1 MIGFD
6 EIQNDNLIP
15 LAQVEFNNSAAVM
28 GIPAQHQTVLMFG
41 QAAMKS
47 DRVDGVGELHTPVRI
62 TRDSQ
67 AAELWGR
74 GSMIALMVRE
84 FIAINPDAE
93 LYAIAQGNGQ
103 GDATFCGVTL
113 GGTATESGVLS
124 IYVGGR
130 RYQVT
135 VTRGQKGVEVA
146 TRLTT
151 LINADGEAPFTASP
165 TAPAGQ
171 SAAQDSDSGSVYL
184 SAKFIGACSYH
195 DVRLNY
201 YDGETTPEGLI
212 SILLSPGSTA
222 TNPDITRSVANMGE
236 RQYNYVVMPYKDTA
250 NLNVLSTE
258 LLKRW
263 GPVKMSDG
271 AVWMAHT
278 GTQGEITAFGESR
291 NDFLFTCSAIPK
303 APEPDYIWAASICAT
318 CAPSLAIDPARP
330 LQTLAVPSRM
340 APQLADRLTR
350 EERNLLLHGGI
361 ATVTVAAG
369 DVVQIERQVTM
380 YRVNKYGDV
389 DPSYLDIET
398 IYTLS
403 YLRYSLRTFVTQR
416 FPRHKL
422 ADDDTPV
429 APGQPIVTPKIMSL
443 QLIALGEEWVD
454 KGLVENLDTFKKN
467 LLVERN
473 TSNRNRLDVLCT
485 PDLVNQFRFFAAQ
498 IRFIL

>member
-1 MIGFD
+1 MTFN
-6 EIQNDNLIP
+6 EIQSDNRIP
-15 LAQVEFNNSAAVM
+15 LVEIEFDNSMAVV
-28 GIPAQHQTVLMFG
+28 GTPAPHQRVLMFG
-41 QAAMKS
+41 QANLKDS
-47 DRVDGVGELHTPVRI
+47 KVDGTGALDTPVRI
-62 TRDSQ
+62 TRDAQ
-67 AAELWGR
+67 AVSLFGR
-74 GSMIALMVRE
+74 GSMLAWMVKE
-84 FIAINPDAE
+84 FIAINPDTE
-93 LYAIAQGNGQ
+93 LYVIAQGAGT
-103 GDATFCGVTL
+103 GKADSGSLTL
-113 GGTATESGVLS
+113 SGTATGDGVLS
-124 IYVGGR
+124 VYVGGR
-130 RYQVT
+130 RYQVA
-135 VTRGQKGVEVA
+135 VAGGQKGKA
-146 TRLTT
+146 LADRLAA
-151 LINADGEAPFTASP
+151 LINADRDAPFTAVSA
-165 TAPAGQ
+165 APAGADVGADA
-171 SAAQDSDSGSVYL
+171 SVVSLTARFISECAA
-184 SAKFIGACSYH
+184 H
-195 DVRLNY
+195 DIRLNY
-201 YDGETTPEGLI
+201 YDGETTPDGLTVVI
-212 SILLSPGSTA
+212 TPPA
-222 TNPDITRSVANMGE
+222 AKAANPDITRSVANMGE
-236 RQYNYVVMPYKDTA
+236 RQYNYVVMPYKDQA

-291 NDFLFTCSAIPK
+291 NDFLFTCSAVPK
-303 APEPDYIWAASICAT
+303 APEPDYIWAASVCAT
-318 CAPSLAIDPARP
+318 CAPSLSTDPARP
-330 LQTLAVPSRM
+330 LQTLAVSSRL
-340 APQLADRLTR
+340 APQSADRLTR

-422 ADDDTPV
+422 ADDGTPV
-429 APGQPIVTPKIMSL
+429 APGQPVVTPKIMSL

-454 KGLVENLDTFKKN
+454 QGLVENLDTFRKN

-473 TSNRNRLDVLCT
+473 ASDRNRLDVLCT

>member
-1 MIGFD
+1 MTFN
-6 EIQNDNLIP
+6 EIQSDNRIP
-15 LAQVEFNNSAAVM
+15 LVEIEFDNSMAVV
-28 GIPAQHQTVLMFG
+28 GTPAPHQRVLMFG
-41 QAAMKS
+41 QANLK
-47 DRVDGVGELHTPVRI
+47 DGKVDGTGALDTPVRI
-62 TRDSQ
+62 TRDAQ
-67 AAELWGR
+67 AVSLFGR
-74 GSMIALMVRE
+74 GSMLAWMVRE
-84 FIAINPDAE
+84 FIAINPDTE
-93 LYAIAQGNGQ
+93 LYVIAQGAGTGNA
-103 GDATFCGVTL
+103 DAGSLTL
-113 GGTATESGVLS
+113 SGTATGDGVLS
-124 IYVGGR
+124 VYVGGR
-130 RYQVT
+130 RYQVA
-135 VTRGQKGVEVA
+135 VAGGQKGKELA
-146 TRLTT
+146 DKLAA
-151 LINADGEAPFTASP
+151 LINADRDAPFTAVSA
-165 TAPAGQ
+165 APAGADVGADA
-171 SAAQDSDSGSVYL
+171 SVVSLTARFISECAA
-184 SAKFIGACSYH
+184 H
-195 DVRLNY
+195 DIRLNY
-201 YDGETTPEGLI
+201 YDGETTPDGLTVVI
-212 SILLSPGSTA
+212 TPPA
-222 TNPDITRSVANMGE
+222 AKAANPDITRSVANMGE
-236 RQYNYVVMPYKDTA
+236 RQYNYVVMPYRDQA

-291 NDFLFTCSAIPK
+291 NDFLFTCSAVPK
-303 APEPDYIWAASICAT
+303 APEPDYIWAASVCAT
-318 CAPSLAIDPARP
+318 CAPSLSTDPARP
-330 LQTLAVPSRM
+330 LQTLAVSSRL
-340 APQLADRLTR
+340 APQSADRLTR

-422 ADDDTPV
+422 ADDGTPV
-429 APGQPIVTPKIMSL
+429 APGQPVVTPKIMSL

-454 KGLVENLDTFKKN
+454 QGLVENLDTFRKN

-473 TSNRNRLDVLCT
+473 ASDRNRLDVLCT

>member
-1 MIGFD
+1 MIGFN
-6 EIQNDNLIP
+6 EIQSDNRIP
-15 LAQVEFNNSAAVM
+15 LAQIEFDNSMAVV
-28 GIPAQHQTVLMFG
+28 GTPAQHQTVLMFG
-41 QAAMKS
+41 QANLKDS
-47 DRVDGVGELHTPVRI
+47 KVDGTGALDTPVRI
-62 TRDSQ
+62 TRDAQ
-67 AAELWGR
+67 AVSLFGR
-74 GSMIALMVRE
+74 GSMLAWMVKE
-84 FIAINPDAE
+84 FIAINPDTE
-93 LYAIAQGNGQ
+93 LYVIAQGAGTGNA
-103 GDATFCGVTL
+103 DAGSLTL
-113 GGTATESGVLS
+113 SGTATGDGVLS
-124 IYVGGR
+124 VYVGGR
-130 RYQVT
+130 RYQVA
-135 VTRGQKGVEVA
+135 VAGGQKGKA
-146 TRLTT
+146 LADRLAA
-151 LINADGEAPFTASP
+151 LINADRDAPFTAVSA
-165 TAPAGQ
+165 APAGADVGADA
-171 SAAQDSDSGSVYL
+171 SVVSLTARFISECAA
-184 SAKFIGACSYH
+184 H
-195 DVRLNY
+195 DIRLNY
-201 YDGETTPEGLI
+201 YDSETTPDGLTVVI
-212 SILLSPGSTA
+212 TSPA
-222 TNPDITRSVANMGE
+222 AKAANPDITRSVANMGE
-236 RQYNYVVMPYKDTA
+236 RQYNYVVMPYRDQA
-250 NLNVLSTE
+250 NLNVLSAE

-291 NDFLFTCSAIPK
+291 NDFLFTCSAVPK
-303 APEPDYIWAASICAT
+303 APEPDYIWAASVCAT
-318 CAPSLAIDPARP
+318 CAPSLSTDPARP
-330 LQTLAVPSRM
+330 LQTLAVSSRL
-340 APQLADRLTR
+340 APQSADRLTR

-422 ADDDTPV
+422 ADDGTPV
-429 APGQPIVTPKIMSL
+429 APGQPVVTPKIMSL

-454 KGLVENLDTFKKN
+454 QGLVENLDTFRKN

-473 TSNRNRLDVLCT
+473 ASDRNRLDVLCT

>member
-1 MIGFD
+1 MTFN
-6 EIQNDNLIP
+6 EIQSDNRIP
-15 LAQVEFNNSAAVM
+15 LVEIEFDNSMAVV
-28 GIPAQHQTVLMFG
+28 GTPAPHQRVLMFG
-41 QAAMKS
+41 QANLKDS
-47 DRVDGVGELHTPVRI
+47 KVDGTGALDTPVRI
-62 TRDSQ
+62 TRDAQ
-67 AAELWGR
+67 AVSLFGR
-74 GSMIALMVRE
+74 GSMLAWMVKE
-84 FIAINPDAE
+84 FIAINPDTE
-93 LYAIAQGNGQ
+93 LYVIAQGAGT
-103 GDATFCGVTL
+103 GKADSGSLTL
-113 GGTATESGVLS
+113 SGTATGDGVLS
-124 IYVGGR
+124 VYVGGR
-130 RYQVT
+130 RYQVA
-135 VTRGQKGVEVA
+135 VAGGQKGKA
-146 TRLTT
+146 LADRLAA
-151 LINADGEAPFTASP
+151 LINADRDAPFTAVSA
-165 TAPAGQ
+165 APAGADVGADA
-171 SAAQDSDSGSVYL
+171 SVVSLTARFISECAA
-184 SAKFIGACSYH
+184 H
-195 DVRLNY
+195 DIRLNY
-201 YDGETTPEGLI
+201 YDGETTPDGLTVVI
-212 SILLSPGSTA
+212 TPPA
-222 TNPDITRSVANMGE
+222 AKAANPDITRSVANMGE
-236 RQYNYVVMPYKDTA
+236 RQYNYVVMPYKDQA
-250 NLNVLSTE
+250 NLNVLSAE

-291 NDFLFTCSAIPK
+291 NDFLFTCSAVPK
-303 APEPDYIWAASICAT
+303 APEPDYIWAASVCAT
-318 CAPSLAIDPARP
+318 CAPSLSTDPARP
-330 LQTLAVPSRM
+330 LQTLAVSSRL
-340 APQLADRLTR
+340 APQSADRLTR

-422 ADDDTPV
+422 ADDGTPV
-429 APGQPIVTPKIMSL
+429 APGQPVVTPKIMSL

-454 KGLVENLDTFKKN
+454 QGLVENLDTFRKN

-473 TSNRNRLDVLCT
+473 ASDRNRLDVLCT

>member
-1 MIGFD
+1 MTFN
-6 EIQNDNLIP
+6 EIQSDNRIP
-15 LAQVEFNNSAAVM
+15 LVEIEFDNSMAVV
-28 GIPAQHQTVLMFG
+28 GTPAPHQRVLMFG
-41 QAAMKS
+41 QANLK
-47 DRVDGVGELHTPVRI
+47 DGKVDGTGALDTPVRI
-62 TRDSQ
+62 TRDAQ
-67 AAELWGR
+67 AVSLFGR
-74 GSMIALMVRE
+74 GSMLAWMVRE
-84 FIAINPDAE
+84 FIAINPDTE
-93 LYAIAQGNGQ
+93 LYVIAQGAGTGNA
-103 GDATFCGVTL
+103 DAGSLTL
-113 GGTATESGVLS
+113 SGTATGDGVLS
-124 IYVGGR
+124 VYVGGR
-130 RYQVT
+130 RYQV
-135 VTRGQKGVEVA
+135 VVAGGQKGKA
-146 TRLTT
+146 LADKLAA
-151 LINADGEAPFTASP
+151 LINADRDAPFTAVSA
-165 TAPAGQ
+165 APAGADVGADA
-171 SAAQDSDSGSVYL
+171 SVVSLTARFISECAA
-184 SAKFIGACSYH
+184 H
-195 DVRLNY
+195 DIRLNY
-201 YDGETTPEGLI
+201 YDGETTPDGLTVVI
-212 SILLSPGSTA
+212 TPPA
-222 TNPDITRSVANMGE
+222 AKAANPDITRSVANMGE
-236 RQYNYVVMPYKDTA
+236 RQYNYVVMPYKDQA
-250 NLNVLSTE
+250 NLNVLSAE

-271 AVWMAHT
+271 VVWMAHT

-291 NDFLFTCSAIPK
+291 NDFLFTCSAVPK
-303 APEPDYIWAASICAT
+303 APEPDYIWAASVCAT
-318 CAPSLAIDPARP
+318 CAPSLSTDPARP
-330 LQTLAVPSRM
+330 LQTLAVSSRL
-340 APQLADRLTR
+340 APQSADRLTR

-380 YRVNKYGDV
+380 YRVNKYGDP
-389 DPSYLDIET
+389 DPSYLDVET

-454 KGLVENLDTFKKN
+454 QGLVENLDTFKKN

>member
-1 MIGFD
+1 MTFN
-6 EIQNDNLIP
+6 EIQSDNRIP
-15 LAQVEFNNSAAVM
+15 LVEIEFDNSMAVV
-28 GIPAQHQTVLMFG
+28 GTPAPHQRVLMFG
-41 QAAMKS
+41 QANLKDS
-47 DRVDGVGELHTPVRI
+47 KVDGTGALDTPVRI
-62 TRDSQ
+62 TRDAQ
-67 AAELWGR
+67 AVSLFGR
-74 GSMIALMVRE
+74 GSMLAWMVKE
-84 FIAINPDAE
+84 FIAINPDTE
-93 LYAIAQGNGQ
+93 LYVIAQGAGTGNA
-103 GDATFCGVTL
+103 DAGSLTL
-113 GGTATESGVLS
+113 SGTATGDGVLS
-124 IYVGGR
+124 VYVGGR
-130 RYQVT
+130 RYQVA
-135 VTRGQKGVEVA
+135 VAGGQKGKA
-146 TRLTT
+146 LADRLAA
-151 LINADGEAPFTASP
+151 LINADRDAPFTAVSA
-165 TAPAGQ
+165 APAGADVGADA
-171 SAAQDSDSGSVYL
+171 SVVSLTARFISECAA
-184 SAKFIGACSYH
+184 H
-195 DVRLNY
+195 DIRLNY
-201 YDGETTPEGLI
+201 YDGETTPDGLTVVI
-212 SILLSPGSTA
+212 TPPA
-222 TNPDITRSVANMGE
+222 AKAANPDITRSVANMGE
-236 RQYNYVVMPYKDTA
+236 RQYNYVVMPYRDQA

-291 NDFLFTCSAIPK
+291 NDFLFTCSAVPK
-303 APEPDYIWAASICAT
+303 APEPDYIWAASVCAT
-318 CAPSLAIDPARP
+318 CAPSLSTDPARP
-330 LQTLAVPSRM
+330 LQTLAVSSRL
-340 APQLADRLTR
+340 APQSADRLTR

-389 DPSYLDIET
+389 DPGYLDIET

-454 KGLVENLDTFKKN
+454 QGLVENLDTFKKN

>member
-1 MIGFD
+1 MTFN
-6 EIQNDNLIP
+6 EIQSDNRIP
-15 LAQVEFNNSAAVM
+15 LVEIEFDNSMAVV
-28 GIPAQHQTVLMFG
+28 GTPAPHQRVLMFG
-41 QAAMKS
+41 QANLKEGK
-47 DRVDGVGELHTPVRI
+47 VDGTGALDTPVRI
-62 TRDSQ
+62 TRDAQ
-67 AAELWGR
+67 AVSLFGR
-74 GSMIALMVRE
+74 GSMLAWMVKE
-84 FIAINPDAE
+84 FIAINPDTE
-93 LYAIAQGNGQ
+93 LYVIAQGAGTGKADAGSLTLSGAAT
-103 GDATFCGVTL
+103 GD
-113 GGTATESGVLS
+113 GVLS
-124 IYVGGR
+124 VYVGGR
-130 RYQVT
+130 RYQVA
-135 VTRGQKGVEVA
+135 VAGGQKGKA
-146 TRLTT
+146 LADKLAA
-151 LINADGEAPFTASP
+151 LINADRDAPFTAVSA
-165 TAPAGQ
+165 APAGADVGADA
-171 SAAQDSDSGSVYL
+171 SVVSLTARFISECAA
-184 SAKFIGACSYH
+184 H
-195 DVRLNY
+195 DIRLNY
-201 YDGETTPEGLI
+201 YDGETTPDGLTVVI
-212 SILLSPGSTA
+212 TPPA
-222 TNPDITRSVANMGE
+222 AKAANPDITRSVANMGE
-236 RQYNYVVMPYKDTA
+236 RQYNYVVMPYRDQA

-291 NDFLFTCSAIPK
+291 NDFLFTCSAVPK
-303 APEPDYIWAASICAT
+303 APEPDYIWAASVCAT
-318 CAPSLAIDPARP
+318 CAPSLSTDPARP
-330 LQTLAVPSRM
+330 LQTLAVSSRL
-340 APQLADRLTR
+340 APQSADRLTR

-369 DVVQIERQVTM
+369 EVVQIERQVTM

-389 DPSYLDIET
+389 DPGYLDIET

-454 KGLVENLDTFKKN
+454 QGLVENLDTFKKN

>member
-1 MIGFD
+1 MIGFN
-6 EIQNDNLIP
+6 EIQSDNRIP
-15 LAQVEFNNSAAVM
+15 LAEIEFDNSMAVV
-28 GIPAQHQTVLMFG
+28 GTPAQHQTVLMFG
-41 QAAMKS
+41 QANLK
-47 DRVDGVGELHTPVRI
+47 DGKVDGSGELDTPVRI

-67 AAELWGR
+67 AVSLFGR
-74 GSMIALMVRE
+74 GSMLAWMVKE
-84 FIAINPDAE
+84 FISINPDTE
-93 LYAIAQGNGQ
+93 LYVIAQGAGT
-103 GDATFCGVTL
+103 GKPDAGSLTL
-113 GGTATESGVLS
+113 SGTATGDGVLRV
-124 IYVGGR
+124 YVGGR
-130 RYQVT
+130 RYQVA
-135 VTRGQKGVEVA
+135 VTSGQKGKELA
-146 TRLTT
+146 DKLA
-151 LINADGEAPFTASP
+151 LAINTDRDAPFTA
-165 TAPAGQ
+165 A
-171 SAAQDSDSGSVYL
+171 SAAPTGADVDATSSVVSMTARFTGEC
-184 SAKFIGACSYH
+184 SAH
-195 DVRLNY
+195 DIRLNY
-201 YDGETTPEGLI
+201 YDGETTPDGLTVVI
-212 SILLSPGSTA
+212 TPPA
-222 TNPDITRSVANMGE
+222 AKAANPDITRSVANMGE

-291 NDFLFTCSAIPK
+291 NDFLFTCSAVPK
-303 APEPDYIWAASICAT
+303 APEPDYVWAASVCAT
-318 CAPSLAIDPARP
+318 CAPSLSIDPARP
-330 LQTLAVPSRM
+330 LQTLAVSSRL

-403 YLRYSLRTFVTQR
+403 YLRYSLRAFVTQR

-454 KGLVENLDTFKKN
+454 QGLVENLDTFKKN

-473 TSNRNRLDVLCT
+473 ASNRNRLDVLCT

-498 IRFIL
+498 LRFIL

>member
-1 MIGFD
+1 
-6 EIQNDNLIP
+6 
-15 LAQVEFNNSAAVM
+15 
-28 GIPAQHQTVLMFG
+28 
-41 QAAMKS
+41 
-47 DRVDGVGELHTPVRI
+47 
-62 TRDSQ
+62 
-67 AAELWGR
+67 
-74 GSMIALMVRE
+74 
-84 FIAINPDAE
+84 
-93 LYAIAQGNGQ
+93 
-103 GDATFCGVTL
+103 
-113 GGTATESGVLS
+113 
-124 IYVGGR
+124 
-130 RYQVT
+130 
-135 VTRGQKGVEVA
+135 
-146 TRLTT
+146 
-151 LINADGEAPFTASP
+151 
-165 TAPAGQ
+165 
-171 SAAQDSDSGSVYL
+171 
-184 SAKFIGACSYH
+184 
-195 DVRLNY
+195 
-201 YDGETTPEGLI
+201 DGETTPDGLTVVI
-212 SILLSPGSTA
+212 TPPA
-222 TNPDITRSVANMGE
+222 AKAANPDITRSVANMGE
-236 RQYNYVVMPYKDTA
+236 RQYNYVVMPYRDQA

-291 NDFLFTCSAIPK
+291 NDFLFTCSAVPK
-303 APEPDYIWAASICAT
+303 APEPDYIWAASVCAT
-318 CAPSLAIDPARP
+318 CAPSLSTDPARP
-330 LQTLAVPSRM
+330 LQTLAVSSRL
-340 APQLADRLTR
+340 APQSADRLTR

-429 APGQPIVTPKIMSL
+429 APGQPVVTPKIMSL

-454 KGLVENLDTFKKN
+454 QGLVENLDTFKKN

>member
-1 MIGFD
+1 MTFN
-6 EIQNDNLIP
+6 EIQSDNRIP
-15 LAQVEFNNSAAVM
+15 LVEIEFDNSMAVV
-28 GIPAQHQTVLMFG
+28 GTPAPHQRVLMFG
-41 QAAMKS
+41 QANLKDS
-47 DRVDGVGELHTPVRI
+47 KVDGTGALDTPVRI
-62 TRDSQ
+62 TRDAQ
-67 AAELWGR
+67 AVSLFGR
-74 GSMIALMVRE
+74 GSMLAWMVKE
-84 FIAINPDAE
+84 FIAINPDTE
-93 LYAIAQGNGQ
+93 LYVIAQGAGTGNA
-103 GDATFCGVTL
+103 DAGSLTL
-113 GGTATESGVLS
+113 SGTATGDGVLS
-124 IYVGGR
+124 VYVGGR
-130 RYQVT
+130 RYQVA
-135 VTRGQKGVEVA
+135 VAGGQKGKA
-146 TRLTT
+146 LADRLAA
-151 LINADGEAPFTASP
+151 LINADRDAPFTAVSA
-165 TAPAGQ
+165 APAGADVGADA
-171 SAAQDSDSGSVYL
+171 SVVSLTARFISECAA
-184 SAKFIGACSYH
+184 H
-195 DVRLNY
+195 DIRLNY
-201 YDGETTPEGLI
+201 YDGETTPDGLTVVI
-212 SILLSPGSTA
+212 TPPA
-222 TNPDITRSVANMGE
+222 AKAANPDITRSVANMGE
-236 RQYNYVVMPYKDTA
+236 RQYNYVVMPYKDQA
-250 NLNVLSTE
+250 NLNVLSAE

-291 NDFLFTCSAIPK
+291 NDFLFTCSAVPK
-303 APEPDYIWAASICAT
+303 APEPDYIWAASVCAT
-318 CAPSLAIDPARP
+318 CAPSLSTDPARP
-330 LQTLAVPSRM
+330 LQTLAVSSRL
-340 APQLADRLTR
+340 APQSADRLTR

-380 YRVNKYGDV
+380 YRVNKYGDP

-454 KGLVENLDTFKKN
+454 QGLVENLDTFKKN

>member
-1 MIGFD
+1 MTFN
-6 EIQNDNLIP
+6 EIQSDNRIP
-15 LAQVEFNNSAAVM
+15 LVEIEFDNSMAMV
-28 GIPAQHQTVLMFG
+28 GTPAPHQRVLMFG
-41 QAAMKS
+41 QANLK
-47 DRVDGVGELHTPVRI
+47 DGKVDGTGALDTPVRI
-62 TRDSQ
+62 TRDAQ
-67 AAELWGR
+67 AVSLFGR
-74 GSMIALMVRE
+74 GSMLAWMVRE
-84 FIAINPDAE
+84 FIAINPDTE
-93 LYAIAQGNGQ
+93 LYVIAQGAGTGNA
-103 GDATFCGVTL
+103 DAGSLTL
-113 GGTATESGVLS
+113 SGTATGDGVLS
-124 IYVGGR
+124 VYVGGR
-130 RYQVT
+130 RYQVA
-135 VTRGQKGVEVA
+135 VVGGQKGKA
-146 TRLTT
+146 LADRLAA
-151 LINADGEAPFTASP
+151 LINADRDAPFTAVSA
-165 TAPAGQ
+165 APAGADVGADA
-171 SAAQDSDSGSVYL
+171 SVVSLTARFISECAA
-184 SAKFIGACSYH
+184 H
-195 DVRLNY
+195 DIRLNY
-201 YDGETTPEGLI
+201 YDGETTPDGLTVVI
-212 SILLSPGSTA
+212 TPPA
-222 TNPDITRSVANMGE
+222 AKAANPDITRSVANMGE
-236 RQYNYVVMPYKDTA
+236 RQYNYVVMPYRDQA
-250 NLNVLSTE
+250 NLNVLSAE

-291 NDFLFTCSAIPK
+291 NDFLFTCSAVPK
-303 APEPDYIWAASICAT
+303 APEPDYIWAASVCAT
-318 CAPSLAIDPARP
+318 CAPSLSTDPARP
-330 LQTLAVPSRM
+330 LQTLAVSSRL
-340 APQLADRLTR
+340 APQSADRLTR

-380 YRVNKYGDV
+380 YRVNKYGDP

-454 KGLVENLDTFKKN
+454 QGLVENLDTFKKN

-473 TSNRNRLDVLCT
+473 ASNRNRLDVLCT

-498 IRFIL
+498 LRFIL

>member
-1 MIGFD
+1 MIGFN
-6 EIQNDNLIP
+6 EIQSDNRIP
-15 LAQVEFNNSAAVM
+15 LAQIEFDNSMAVV
-28 GIPAQHQTVLMFG
+28 GTPAQHQTVLMFG
-41 QAAMKS
+41 QANLKDS
-47 DRVDGVGELHTPVRI
+47 KVDGTGALDTPVRI
-62 TRDSQ
+62 TRDAQ
-67 AAELWGR
+67 AVSLFGR
-74 GSMIALMVRE
+74 GSMLAWMVKE
-84 FIAINPDAE
+84 FIAINPDTE
-93 LYAIAQGNGQ
+93 LYVIAQGAGTGNA
-103 GDATFCGVTL
+103 DAGSLTL
-113 GGTATESGVLS
+113 SGTATGDGVLS
-124 IYVGGR
+124 VYVGGR
-130 RYQVT
+130 RYQVA
-135 VTRGQKGVEVA
+135 VAGGQKGKA
-146 TRLTT
+146 LADRLAA
-151 LINADGEAPFTASP
+151 LINADRDAPFTAVSA
-165 TAPAGQ
+165 APAGADVGADA
-171 SAAQDSDSGSVYL
+171 SVVSLTARFISECAA
-184 SAKFIGACSYH
+184 H
-195 DVRLNY
+195 DIRLNY
-201 YDGETTPEGLI
+201 YDGETTPDGLTVVI
-212 SILLSPGSTA
+212 TPPA
-222 TNPDITRSVANMGE
+222 AKAANPDITRSVANMGE
-236 RQYNYVVMPYKDTA
+236 RQYNYVVMPYRDQA
-250 NLNVLSTE
+250 NLNVLSAE

-291 NDFLFTCSAIPK
+291 NDFLFTCSAVPK
-303 APEPDYIWAASICAT
+303 APEPDYIWAASVCAT
-318 CAPSLAIDPARP
+318 CAPSLSTDPARP
-330 LQTLAVPSRM
+330 LQTLAVSSRL
-340 APQLADRLTR
+340 APQSADRLTR

-422 ADDDTPV
+422 ADDGTPV
-429 APGQPIVTPKIMSL
+429 APGQPVVTPKIMSL

-454 KGLVENLDTFKKN
+454 QGLVENLDTFRKN

-473 TSNRNRLDVLCT
+473 ASDRNRLDVLCT

>member
-1 MIGFD
+1 MIGFN
-6 EIQNDNLIP
+6 EIQNDNRIP
-15 LAQVEFNNSAAVM
+15 LAQIEFDNSMAVV
-28 GIPAQHQTVLMFG
+28 GTPAQHQTVLMFG
-41 QAAMKS
+41 QANLKDS
-47 DRVDGVGELHTPVRI
+47 KVDGAGQLDTPVRI

-67 AAELWGR
+67 AVNLFGR
-74 GSMIALMVRE
+74 GSMLAWMVKA
-84 FIAINPDAE
+84 FIAINPDTE
-93 LYAIAQGNGQ
+93 LYVIAQGAGT
-103 GDATFCGVTL
+103 GKADAGSLTL
-113 GGTATESGVLS
+113 SGTATVDGVLS
-124 IYVGGR
+124 VYIGGR
-130 RYQVT
+130 RYQVA
-135 VTRGQKGVEVA
+135 VTSGQQGKA
-146 TRLTT
+146 LADKLAA
-151 LINADGEAPFTASP
+151 LINADRDAPFTAVSGAP
-165 TAPAGQ
+165 TGA
-171 SAAQDSDSGSVYL
+171 SVDAATGNVSVT
-184 SAKFIGACSYH
+184 ARFISACSAH
-195 DVRLNY
+195 DIRLNY
-201 YDGETTPEGLI
+201 YDGETTPDGLI
-212 SILLSPGSTA
+212 VTTA
-222 TNPDITRSVANMGE
+222 APATKAANPDITRSVANMGE

-250 NLNVLSTE
+250 NLNVLSAE

-303 APEPDYIWAASICAT
+303 APEPDYIWAASLCAT

-340 APQLADRLTR
+340 APQLADRLLR

-398 IYTLS
+398 LYTLS

-454 KGLVENLDTFKKN
+454 QGLVEHLDTFKKN

-473 TSNRNRLDVLCT
+473 THDRNRLDVLCT

>member
-1 MIGFD
+1 MTFN
-6 EIQNDNLIP
+6 EIQSDNRIP
-15 LAQVEFNNSAAVM
+15 LVEIEFDNSMAVV
-28 GIPAQHQTVLMFG
+28 GTPAPHQRVLMFG
-41 QAAMKS
+41 QANLK
-47 DRVDGVGELHTPVRI
+47 DGKADGTGQLDTPVRI
-62 TRDSQ
+62 TRDAQ
-67 AAELWGR
+67 AVSLFGR
-74 GSMIALMVRE
+74 GSMLAWMVKE
-84 FIAINPDAE
+84 FIAINPDTE
-93 LYAIAQGNGQ
+93 LYVIAQGAGTGNA
-103 GDATFCGVTL
+103 DAGSLTL
-113 GGTATESGVLS
+113 SGTATGDGVLS
-124 IYVGGR
+124 VYVGGR
-130 RYQVT
+130 RYQVA
-135 VTRGQKGVEVA
+135 VAGGQKGKA
-146 TRLTT
+146 LADRLAA
-151 LINADGEAPFTASP
+151 LINADRDAPFTAVSA
-165 TAPAGQ
+165 APAGADVGADA
-171 SAAQDSDSGSVYL
+171 SVVSLTARFISECAA
-184 SAKFIGACSYH
+184 H
-195 DVRLNY
+195 DIRLNY
-201 YDGETTPEGLI
+201 YDGETTPDGLTVVI
-212 SILLSPGSTA
+212 TSPA
-222 TNPDITRSVANMGE
+222 AKAANPDITRSVANMGE
-236 RQYNYVVMPYKDTA
+236 RQYNYVVMPYKDQA
-250 NLNVLSTE
+250 NLNVLSAE

-291 NDFLFTCSAIPK
+291 NDFLFTCSAVPK
-303 APEPDYIWAASICAT
+303 APEPDYIWAASVCAT
-318 CAPSLAIDPARP
+318 CAPSLSTDPARP
-330 LQTLAVPSRM
+330 LQTLAVSSRL
-340 APQLADRLTR
+340 APQSADRLTR

-380 YRVNKYGDV
+380 YRVNKYGDP
-389 DPSYLDIET
+389 DPSYLDVET

-454 KGLVENLDTFKKN
+454 QGLVENLDTFKKN

>member
-1 MIGFD
+1 MTFN
-6 EIQNDNLIP
+6 EIQSDNRIP
-15 LAQVEFNNSAAVM
+15 LVEIEFDNSMAVV
-28 GIPAQHQTVLMFG
+28 GTPAPHQRVLMFG
-41 QAAMKS
+41 QANLK
-47 DRVDGVGELHTPVRI
+47 DGKVDGTGALDTPVRI
-62 TRDSQ
+62 TRDAQ
-67 AAELWGR
+67 AVSLFGR
-74 GSMIALMVRE
+74 GSMLAWMVRE
-84 FIAINPDAE
+84 FIAINPDTE
-93 LYAIAQGNGQ
+93 LYVIAQGAGTGNA
-103 GDATFCGVTL
+103 DAGSLTL
-113 GGTATESGVLS
+113 SGTATGDGVLS
-124 IYVGGR
+124 VYVGGR
-130 RYQVT
+130 RYQVA
-135 VTRGQKGVEVA
+135 VAGGQKGKA
-146 TRLTT
+146 LADRLAA
-151 LINADGEAPFTASP
+151 LINADRDAPFTAVSA
-165 TAPAGQ
+165 APAGADVGADA
-171 SAAQDSDSGSVYL
+171 SVVSLTARFISECAA
-184 SAKFIGACSYH
+184 H
-195 DVRLNY
+195 DIRLNY
-201 YDGETTPEGLI
+201 YDGETTPDGLTVVI
-212 SILLSPGSTA
+212 TPPA
-222 TNPDITRSVANMGE
+222 AKAANPDITRSVANMGE
-236 RQYNYVVMPYKDTA
+236 RQYNYVVMPYRDQA

-291 NDFLFTCSAIPK
+291 NDFLFTCSAVPK
-303 APEPDYIWAASICAT
+303 APEPDYIWAASVCAT
-318 CAPSLAIDPARP
+318 CAPSLSTDPARP
-330 LQTLAVPSRM
+330 LQTLAVSSRL
-340 APQLADRLTR
+340 APQSADRLTR

-443 QLIALGEEWVD
+443 QLIALGEDWVD
-454 KGLVENLDTFKKN
+454 QGLVENLDTFKKN

-473 TSNRNRLDVLCT
+473 TSDRNRLDVLCT

-498 IRFIL
+498 LRFIL

>member
-1 MIGFD
+1 MISFD
-6 EIQNDNLIP
+6 EIQNDNRIP
-15 LAQVEFNNSAAVM
+15 LAQIEFDNSMAVA
-28 GIPAQHQTVLMFG
+28 GTPAQHQTVLMFG
-41 QAAMKS
+41 QASMKG
-47 DRVDGVGELHTPVRI
+47 DRIDGVGSLNTPVRI

-67 AAELWGR
+67 ASALWGR

-84 FIAINPDAE
+84 FIAINPNTE

-103 GDATFCGVTL
+103 GEAFFCGVTL

-124 IYVGGR
+124 IYIGGR

-135 VTRGQKGVEVA
+135 VTRGQKGIEVA
-146 TRLTT
+146 GKLMA
-151 LINADGEAPFTASP
+151 LINADGDAPFTASAS
-165 TAPAGQ
+165 APAGQ
-171 SAAQDSDSGSVYL
+171 ATSQDADSSSVYL
-184 SAKFIGACSYH
+184 SAKFIGECSFH
-195 DVRLNY
+195 DVRMNY
-201 YDGETTPEGLI
+201 YDGETTPDGLI
-212 SILLSPGSTA
+212 SILVTPGAAS

-236 RQYNYVVMPYKDTA
+236 RQYNYVVMPYKDQA

-258 LLKRW
+258 LLRRW

-303 APEPDYIWAASICAT
+303 APEPDYIWAASICAA
-318 CAPSLAIDPARP
+318 CAPSLSVDPARP
-330 LQTLAVPSRM
+330 LQTLAVPSRL
-340 APQLADRLTR
+340 PPELADRLLR

-361 ATVTVAAG
+361 STVTVGAG

-380 YRVNKYGDV
+380 YRVNKYGDT

-429 APGQPIVTPKIMSL
+429 APGQRIVTPKIMSL

-454 KGLVENLDTFKKN
+454 QGLVENMDTFKKN

-473 TSNRNRLDVLCT
+473 ASDRNRLDVLCT

>member
-1 MIGFD
+1 MTFN
-6 EIQNDNLIP
+6 EIQSDNRIP
-15 LAQVEFNNSAAVM
+15 LVEIEFDNSMAVV
-28 GIPAQHQTVLMFG
+28 GTPAPHQRVLMFG
-41 QAAMKS
+41 QANLKDS
-47 DRVDGVGELHTPVRI
+47 KVDGTGALDTPVRI
-62 TRDSQ
+62 TRDAQ
-67 AAELWGR
+67 AVSLFGR
-74 GSMIALMVRE
+74 GSMLAWMVKE
-84 FIAINPDAE
+84 FIAINPDTE
-93 LYAIAQGNGQ
+93 LYVIAQGAGTGNA
-103 GDATFCGVTL
+103 DAGSLTL
-113 GGTATESGVLS
+113 SGTATGDGVLS
-124 IYVGGR
+124 VYVGGR
-130 RYQVT
+130 RYQVA
-135 VTRGQKGVEVA
+135 VAGGQKGKA
-146 TRLTT
+146 LADRLAA
-151 LINADGEAPFTASP
+151 LINADRDAPFTAVSA
-165 TAPAGQ
+165 APAGADVGADA
-171 SAAQDSDSGSVYL
+171 SVVSLTARFISECAA
-184 SAKFIGACSYH
+184 H
-195 DVRLNY
+195 DIRLNY
-201 YDGETTPEGLI
+201 YDGETTPDGLTVVI
-212 SILLSPGSTA
+212 TPPA
-222 TNPDITRSVANMGE
+222 AKAANPDITRSVANMGE
-236 RQYNYVVMPYKDTA
+236 RQYNYVVMPYKDQA
-250 NLNVLSTE
+250 NLNVLSAE

-291 NDFLFTCSAIPK
+291 NDFLFTCSAVPK
-303 APEPDYIWAASICAT
+303 APEPDYIWAASVCAT
-318 CAPSLAIDPARP
+318 CAPSLSTDPARP
-330 LQTLAVPSRM
+330 LQTLAVSSRL
-340 APQLADRLTR
+340 APQSADRLTR

-380 YRVNKYGDV
+380 YRVNKYGDP
-389 DPSYLDIET
+389 DPSYLDVET

-454 KGLVENLDTFKKN
+454 QGLVENLDTFKKN

>member
-1 MIGFD
+1 MTFN
-6 EIQNDNLIP
+6 EIQSDNRIP
-15 LAQVEFNNSAAVM
+15 LVEIEFDNSMAVV
-28 GIPAQHQTVLMFG
+28 GTPTPHQRVLMFG
-41 QAAMKS
+41 QANLKDS
-47 DRVDGVGELHTPVRI
+47 KVDGTGALDTPVRI
-62 TRDSQ
+62 TRDAQ
-67 AAELWGR
+67 AVSLFGR
-74 GSMIALMVRE
+74 GSMLAWMVKE
-84 FIAINPDAE
+84 FIAINPDTE
-93 LYAIAQGNGQ
+93 LYVIAQGAGTGNA
-103 GDATFCGVTL
+103 DAGSLTL
-113 GGTATESGVLS
+113 SGTATGDGVLS
-124 IYVGGR
+124 VYVGGR
-130 RYQVT
+130 RYQVA
-135 VTRGQKGVEVA
+135 VAGGQKGKA
-146 TRLTT
+146 LADRLAA
-151 LINADGEAPFTASP
+151 LINADRDAPFTAVSA
-165 TAPAGQ
+165 APAGADVGADA
-171 SAAQDSDSGSVYL
+171 SVVSLTAHFISECAA
-184 SAKFIGACSYH
+184 H
-195 DVRLNY
+195 DIRLNY
-201 YDGETTPEGLI
+201 YDGETTPDGLTVVI
-212 SILLSPGSTA
+212 TSPA
-222 TNPDITRSVANMGE
+222 VKAANPDITRSVANMGE
-236 RQYNYVVMPYKDTA
+236 RQYNYVVMPYRDQA

-291 NDFLFTCSAIPK
+291 NDFLFTCSAVPK
-303 APEPDYIWAASICAT
+303 APEPDYIWAASVCAT
-318 CAPSLAIDPARP
+318 CAPSLSTDPARP
-330 LQTLAVPSRM
+330 LQTLAVSSRL
-340 APQLADRLTR
+340 APQSADRLTR

-454 KGLVENLDTFKKN
+454 QGLVENLDTFRKN

-473 TSNRNRLDVLCT
+473 ASDRNRLDVLCT

>member
-1 MIGFD
+1 MTGFN
-6 EIQNDNLIP
+6 EIQSDNRIP
-15 LAQVEFNNSAAVM
+15 LAQIEFDNSMAVV
-28 GIPAQHQTVLMFG
+28 GTPAPHQTVLMFG
-41 QAAMKS
+41 QANLK
-47 DRVDGVGELHTPVRI
+47 DGKADGTGQLDTPVRI
-62 TRDSQ
+62 TRDAQ
-67 AAELWGR
+67 AVSLFGR
-74 GSMIALMVRE
+74 GSMLAWMVKE
-84 FIAINPDAE
+84 FIAINPDTE
-93 LYAIAQGNGQ
+93 LYVIAQGAGT
-103 GDATFCGVTL
+103 GKADSGSLTL
-113 GGTATESGVLS
+113 SGTATGDGVLS
-124 IYVGGR
+124 VYVGGR
-130 RYQVT
+130 RYQVA
-135 VTRGQKGVEVA
+135 VAGGQKGKELA
-146 TRLTT
+146 DKLAA
-151 LINADGEAPFTASP
+151 LINADRDAPFTAVSA
-165 TAPAGQ
+165 APAGADVGADA
-171 SAAQDSDSGSVYL
+171 SVVSLTARFISECAA
-184 SAKFIGACSYH
+184 H
-195 DVRLNY
+195 DIRLNY
-201 YDGETTPEGLI
+201 YDGETTPDGLTVVI
-212 SILLSPGSTA
+212 TPPA
-222 TNPDITRSVANMGE
+222 AKAANPDITRSVANMGE
-236 RQYNYVVMPYKDTA
+236 RQYNYVVMPYRDQA

-291 NDFLFTCSAIPK
+291 NDFLFTCSAVPK
-303 APEPDYIWAASICAT
+303 APEPDYIWAASVCAT
-318 CAPSLAIDPARP
+318 CAPSLSTDPARP
-330 LQTLAVPSRM
+330 LQTLAVSSRL
-340 APQLADRLTR
+340 APQSADRLTR

-422 ADDDTPV
+422 ADDGTPV
-429 APGQPIVTPKIMSL
+429 VPGQPVVTPKIMSL

-454 KGLVENLDTFKKN
+454 QGLVENLDTFRKN

-473 TSNRNRLDVLCT
+473 ASDRNRLDVLCT

>member
-1 MIGFD
+1 MTGFN
-6 EIQNDNLIP
+6 EIQSDNRIP
-15 LAQVEFNNSAAVM
+15 LVEIEFDNSMAVV
-28 GIPAQHQTVLMFG
+28 GTPAPHQRVLMFG
-41 QAAMKS
+41 QANLKDS
-47 DRVDGVGELHTPVRI
+47 KVDGTGALDTPVRI
-62 TRDSQ
+62 TRDAQ
-67 AAELWGR
+67 AVSLFGR
-74 GSMIALMVRE
+74 GSMLAWMVKE
-84 FIAINPDAE
+84 FIAINPDTE
-93 LYAIAQGNGQ
+93 LYVIAQGAGTGNA
-103 GDATFCGVTL
+103 DAGSLTL
-113 GGTATESGVLS
+113 SGTATGDGVLS
-124 IYVGGR
+124 VYVGGR
-130 RYQVT
+130 RYQVA
-135 VTRGQKGVEVA
+135 VAGGQKGKELA
-146 TRLTT
+146 DKLAA
-151 LINADGEAPFTASP
+151 LINADRDAPFTAVSA
-165 TAPAGQ
+165 APAG
-171 SAAQDSDSGSVYL
+171 ADVGADASVVSL
-184 SAKFIGACSYH
+184 TARFISECVAH
-195 DVRLNY
+195 DIRLNY
-201 YDGETTPEGLI
+201 YDGETTPDGLTVVI
-212 SILLSPGSTA
+212 TPPA
-222 TNPDITRSVANMGE
+222 AKAANPDITRSVANMGE
-236 RQYNYVVMPYKDTA
+236 RQYNYVVMPYKDQA
-250 NLNVLSTE
+250 NLNVLSAE

-291 NDFLFTCSAIPK
+291 NDFLFTCSAVPK
-303 APEPDYIWAASICAT
+303 APEPDYIWAASVCAT
-318 CAPSLAIDPARP
+318 CAPSLSTDPARP
-330 LQTLAVPSRM
+330 LQTLAVSSRL
-340 APQLADRLTR
+340 APQSADRLTR

-422 ADDDTPV
+422 ADDGTPV
-429 APGQPIVTPKIMSL
+429 APGQPVVTPKIMSL

-454 KGLVENLDTFKKN
+454 QGLVENLDTFKKN

>member
-1 MIGFD
+1 MTFN
-6 EIQNDNLIP
+6 EIQSDNRIP
-15 LAQVEFNNSAAVM
+15 LVEIEFDNSMAVV
-28 GIPAQHQTVLMFG
+28 GTPAPHQRVLMFG
-41 QAAMKS
+41 QANLK
-47 DRVDGVGELHTPVRI
+47 DGKVDGTGALDTPVRI
-62 TRDSQ
+62 TRDAQ
-67 AAELWGR
+67 AVSLFGR
-74 GSMIALMVRE
+74 GSMLAWMVRE
-84 FIAINPDAE
+84 FIAINPDTE
-93 LYAIAQGNGQ
+93 LYVIAQGAGTGNA
-103 GDATFCGVTL
+103 DAGSLTL
-113 GGTATESGVLS
+113 SGTATGDGVLS
-124 IYVGGR
+124 VYVGGR
-130 RYQVT
+130 RYQVA
-135 VTRGQKGVEVA
+135 VTGGQKGKA
-146 TRLTT
+146 LADRLAA
-151 LINADGEAPFTASP
+151 LINADRDAPFTAVSA
-165 TAPAGQ
+165 APAGADVGADA
-171 SAAQDSDSGSVYL
+171 SVVSLTARFISECAA
-184 SAKFIGACSYH
+184 H
-195 DVRLNY
+195 DIRLNY
-201 YDGETTPEGLI
+201 YDGETTPDGLTVVI
-212 SILLSPGSTA
+212 TPPA
-222 TNPDITRSVANMGE
+222 AKAANPDITRSVANMGE
-236 RQYNYVVMPYKDTA
+236 RQYNYVVMPYKDLA
-250 NLNVLSTE
+250 NLNVLSAE

-291 NDFLFTCSAIPK
+291 NDFLFTCSAVPK
-303 APEPDYIWAASICAT
+303 APEPDYIWAASVCAT
-318 CAPSLAIDPARP
+318 CAPSLSTDPARP
-330 LQTLAVPSRM
+330 LQTLAVSSRL
-340 APQLADRLTR
+340 APQSADRLTR

-454 KGLVENLDTFKKN
+454 QGLVENLDTFKKN

-473 TSNRNRLDVLCT
+473 ASNRNRLDVLCT

-498 IRFIL
+498 LRFIL

>member
-1 MIGFD
+1 MTFN
-6 EIQNDNLIP
+6 EIQSDNRIP
-15 LAQVEFNNSAAVM
+15 LVEIEFDNSMAVV
-28 GIPAQHQTVLMFG
+28 GTPAPHQRVLMFG
-41 QAAMKS
+41 QANLK
-47 DRVDGVGELHTPVRI
+47 DGKVDGTGALDTPVRI
-62 TRDSQ
+62 TRDAQ
-67 AAELWGR
+67 AVSLFGR
-74 GSMIALMVRE
+74 GSMLAWMVRE
-84 FIAINPDAE
+84 FIAINPDTE
-93 LYAIAQGNGQ
+93 LYVIAQGAGTGNA
-103 GDATFCGVTL
+103 DAGSLTL
-113 GGTATESGVLS
+113 SGTATGDGVLS
-124 IYVGGR
+124 VYVGGR
-130 RYQVT
+130 RYQV
-135 VTRGQKGVEVA
+135 VVAGGQKGKA
-146 TRLTT
+146 LADKLAA
-151 LINADGEAPFTASP
+151 LINADRDAPFTAVSA
-165 TAPAGQ
+165 APAGADVGADA
-171 SAAQDSDSGSVYL
+171 SVVSLTARFISECAA
-184 SAKFIGACSYH
+184 H
-195 DVRLNY
+195 DIRLNY
-201 YDGETTPEGLI
+201 YDGETTPDGLTVVI
-212 SILLSPGSTA
+212 TPPA
-222 TNPDITRSVANMGE
+222 AKAANPDITRSVANMGE
-236 RQYNYVVMPYKDTA
+236 RQYNYVVMPYKDQA
-250 NLNVLSTE
+250 NLNVLSAE

-291 NDFLFTCSAIPK
+291 NDFLFTCSAVPK
-303 APEPDYIWAASICAT
+303 APEPDYIWAASVCAT
-318 CAPSLAIDPARP
+318 CAPSLSTDPARP
-330 LQTLAVPSRM
+330 LQTLAVSSRL
-340 APQLADRLTR
+340 APQSADRLTR

-369 DVVQIERQVTM
+369 DVVQIESQVTM
-380 YRVNKYGDV
+380 YRVNKYGDP
-389 DPSYLDIET
+389 DPSYLDVET

-454 KGLVENLDTFKKN
+454 QGLVENLDTFKKN

>member
-1 MIGFD
+1 MTFN
-6 EIQNDNLIP
+6 EIQSDNRIP
-15 LAQVEFNNSAAVM
+15 LVEIEFDNSMAVV
-28 GIPAQHQTVLMFG
+28 GTPAPHQRVLMFG
-41 QAAMKS
+41 QANLK
-47 DRVDGVGELHTPVRI
+47 DGKADGTGQLDTPVRI
-62 TRDSQ
+62 TRDAQ
-67 AAELWGR
+67 AVSLFGR
-74 GSMIALMVRE
+74 GSMLAWMVKE
-84 FIAINPDAE
+84 FIAINPDTE
-93 LYAIAQGNGQ
+93 LYVIAQGAGTGNA
-103 GDATFCGVTL
+103 DAGSLTL
-113 GGTATESGVLS
+113 SGTATGDGVLS
-124 IYVGGR
+124 VYVGGR
-130 RYQVT
+130 RYQVA
-135 VTRGQKGVEVA
+135 VAGGQKGKA
-146 TRLTT
+146 LADRLAA
-151 LINADGEAPFTASP
+151 LINADRDAPFTAVSA
-165 TAPAGQ
+165 APAGADVGADA
-171 SAAQDSDSGSVYL
+171 SVVSLTARFISECAA
-184 SAKFIGACSYH
+184 H
-195 DVRLNY
+195 DIRLNY
-201 YDGETTPEGLI
+201 YDGETTPDGLTVVI
-212 SILLSPGSTA
+212 TSPA
-222 TNPDITRSVANMGE
+222 AKAANPDITRSVANMGE
-236 RQYNYVVMPYKDTA
+236 RQYNYVVMPYKDQA
-250 NLNVLSTE
+250 NLNVLSAE

-291 NDFLFTCSAIPK
+291 NDFLFTCSAVPK
-303 APEPDYIWAASICAT
+303 APEPDYIWAASVCAT
-318 CAPSLAIDPARP
+318 CAPSLSTDPARP
-330 LQTLAVPSRM
+330 LQTLAVSSRL
-340 APQLADRLTR
+340 APQSADRLTR

-380 YRVNKYGDV
+380 YRVNKYGDP
-389 DPSYLDIET
+389 DPSYLDVET

-454 KGLVENLDTFKKN
+454 QGLVENLDTFKEN

-473 TSNRNRLDVLCT
+473 ASNRNRLDVLCT

>member
-1 MIGFD
+1 MTFN
-6 EIQNDNLIP
+6 EIQSDNRIP
-15 LAQVEFNNSAAVM
+15 LVEIEFDNSMAVV
-28 GIPAQHQTVLMFG
+28 GTPAPHQRVLMFG
-41 QAAMKS
+41 QANLK
-47 DRVDGVGELHTPVRI
+47 DGKVDGTGALDTPVRI
-62 TRDSQ
+62 TRDAQ
-67 AAELWGR
+67 AVSLFGR
-74 GSMIALMVRE
+74 GSMLAWMVRE
-84 FIAINPDAE
+84 FIAINPDTE
-93 LYAIAQGNGQ
+93 LYVIAQGAGTGNA
-103 GDATFCGVTL
+103 DAGSLTL
-113 GGTATESGVLS
+113 SGTATGDGVLS
-124 IYVGGR
+124 VYVGGR
-130 RYQVT
+130 RYQV
-135 VTRGQKGVEVA
+135 VVAGGQKGKA
-146 TRLTT
+146 LADKLAA
-151 LINADGEAPFTASP
+151 LINADRDAPFTAVSA
-165 TAPAGQ
+165 APAGADVGADA
-171 SAAQDSDSGSVYL
+171 SVVSLTARFISECAA
-184 SAKFIGACSYH
+184 H
-195 DVRLNY
+195 DIRLNY
-201 YDGETTPEGLI
+201 YDGETTPDGLTVVI
-212 SILLSPGSTA
+212 TPLA
-222 TNPDITRSVANMGE
+222 AKAANPDITRSVANMGE
-236 RQYNYVVMPYKDTA
+236 RQYNYVVMPYKDQA
-250 NLNVLSTE
+250 NLNVLSAE

-291 NDFLFTCSAIPK
+291 NDFLFTCSAVPK
-303 APEPDYIWAASICAT
+303 APEPDYIWAASVCAT
-318 CAPSLAIDPARP
+318 CAPSLSTDPARP
-330 LQTLAVPSRM
+330 LQTLAVSSRL
-340 APQLADRLTR
+340 APQSADRLTR

-380 YRVNKYGDV
+380 YRVNKYGDP
-389 DPSYLDIET
+389 DPSYLDVET

-454 KGLVENLDTFKKN
+454 QGLVENLDTFKKN

>member
-1 MIGFD
+1 MTFN
-6 EIQNDNLIP
+6 EIQSDNRIP
-15 LAQVEFNNSAAVM
+15 LVEIEFDNSMAVV
-28 GIPAQHQTVLMFG
+28 GTPAPHQRVLMFG
-41 QAAMKS
+41 QANLKEGK
-47 DRVDGVGELHTPVRI
+47 VDGTGALDTPVRI
-62 TRDSQ
+62 TRDAQ
-67 AAELWGR
+67 AVSLFGR
-74 GSMIALMVRE
+74 GSMLAWMVKE
-84 FIAINPDAE
+84 FIAINPDTE
-93 LYAIAQGNGQ
+93 LYVIAQGAGTGKADAGSLTLSGAAT
-103 GDATFCGVTL
+103 GD
-113 GGTATESGVLS
+113 GVLS
-124 IYVGGR
+124 VYVGGR
-130 RYQVT
+130 RYQVA
-135 VTRGQKGVEVA
+135 VAGGQKGKELA
-146 TRLTT
+146 DKLAA
-151 LINADGEAPFTASP
+151 LINADRDAPFTAVSA
-165 TAPAGQ
+165 APAGADVGADA
-171 SAAQDSDSGSVYL
+171 SVVSLTARFISECAA
-184 SAKFIGACSYH
+184 H
-195 DVRLNY
+195 DIRLNY
-201 YDGETTPEGLI
+201 YDGETTPDGLTVVI
-212 SILLSPGSTA
+212 TPPA
-222 TNPDITRSVANMGE
+222 AKAANPDITRSVANMGE
-236 RQYNYVVMPYKDTA
+236 RQYNYVVMPYRDQA

-291 NDFLFTCSAIPK
+291 NDFLFTCSAVPK
-303 APEPDYIWAASICAT
+303 APEPDYIWAASVCAT
-318 CAPSLAIDPARP
+318 CAPSLSTDPARP
-330 LQTLAVPSRM
+330 LQTLAVSSRL
-340 APQLADRLTR
+340 APQSADRLTR

-422 ADDDTPV
+422 ADDGTPV
-429 APGQPIVTPKIMSL
+429 APGQPVVTPKIMSL

-454 KGLVENLDTFKKN
+454 QGLVENLDTFRKN

-473 TSNRNRLDVLCT
+473 ASDRNRLDVLCT